1 MRSHKNT
8 YKYKHKIT
16 QNHTHTYKHP
26 PTAKYKYKY
35 KYKYWQIWQRWYY
48 VWPQWL
54 LLSQWP
60 PAHPPKLRTACIVR
74 LCCSKLCSDLTVVLK
89 IVLWPH
95 FRAQNCALTSLQFG
109 NCVEF
114 CARLCFELWHH
125 IDFEIIHF
133 VQCISLCTFCTKVNV
148 PADVYN
154 CIYLGTLTFVA
165 YTVEVNRGLVCK
177 GTKAVRTRSG
187 FGLAAPSGPRRI
199 NAFLTLSNFTS
210 NSPQIVN
217 FYQWFNLNCQLLL
230 SINPKFSTFTNDST

>member
-1 MRSHKNT
+1 MANLATMILCLAS
-8 YKYKHKIT
+8 
-16 QNHTHTYKHP
+16 
-26 PTAKYKYKY
+26 
-35 KYKYWQIWQRWYY
+35 
-48 VWPQWL
+48 V
-54 LLSQWP
+54 
-60 PAHPPKLRTACIVR
+60 IVA
-74 LCCSKLCSDLTVVLK
+74 LTVTTCPPSKAKDCLHCAIVLLK

-95 FRAQNCALTSLQFG
+95 FDLEIVWNFVLAYVLNCDITLILKLYI
-109 NCVEF
+109 
-114 CARLCFELWHH
+114 LCN
-125 IDFEIIHF
+125 F

-217 FYQWFNLNCQLLL
+217 FYQRFNQNCQLFL
-230 SINPKFSTFTNDST
+230 SIKPHC